1 MKVTVSSVDLVI
13 IIVYLVG
20 IVVLGCWAGLRQR
33 RKVADGKSYFLAGR
47 SLTWPFIGL
56 ALFSAN
62 IQTTHL
68 VSLAQEGY
76 LSGIVYGNLEW
87 MASFLL
93 IVLALFFAPF
103 YLRARVATLPDFL
116 EKRYSPQC
124 RDFLAV
130 IGMMTAIFFHI
141 GMALYA
147 GGVLFRNL
155 FGLDIMISISVIAV
169 LTVLYTAIGG
179 LMAVV
184 VTESFQ
190 TLIMLLGSATLF
202 FFGLHEVGGWSEM
215 VGNLDPEMMSMWR
228 SSDDPSGMPWY
239 AVVLGYPVLG
249 LWYWCADQTIVQR
262 VLGAKDENHARVGP
276 LFCGFLKILPVFF
289 FTFPG
294 MILLAMVNKGQVA
307 PLANS
312 EDAYGFLIQNLLPVG
327 LKGVLA
333 AALLAALMSTIS
345 GALNSAAV
353 LFSYDVYKRFSPG
366 ASDRSL
372 VKTGRWVTVFAMI
385 LGILWTPVIGTFP
398 SIMRYVLAV
407 VSHISPP
414 ITTVFIWG
422 VLWRGASAT
431 GAKITLWLGSALGLA
446 GFLLTVFKEETGWQ
460 ISPLMDCFYLFLV
473 CSAILVVVSLWRPSP
488 ETEES
493 RALVWDHPMDVLRDK
508 GWSGLG
514 NYKFL
519 SGLLFF
525 VMVALYIFFR

>member
-1 MKVTVSSVDLVI
+1 MKVSISFLDLVI
-13 IIVYLVG
+13 IVVYLVG
-20 IVVLGCWAGLRQR
+20 IVVLGCWAGLRHR
-33 RKVADGKSYFLAGR
+33 RAASDGKGYFLAGR
-47 SLTWPFIGL
+47 SLSWPFIGL

-76 LSGIVYGNLEW
+76 LSGLVYGNLEW
-87 MASFLL
+87 LASFLL

-103 YLRARVATLPDFL
+103 YLRAKVATLPDFL
-116 EKRYSPQC
+116 EKRYNRQC

-130 IGMMTAIFFHI
+130 IGMVTAIFFHI

-155 FGLDIMISISVIAV
+155 FGLDIVVSISVIAV
-169 LTVLYTAIGG
+169 LTVLYTAVGG

-184 VTESFQ
+184 LTESLQ
-190 TLIMLLGSATLF
+190 TVIMLLGSAMLF
-202 FFGLHEVGGWSEM
+202 FFGLHQVGGWSEM
-215 VGNLDPEMMSMWR
+215 VANLDPVMMSILR
-228 SSDDPSGMPWY
+228 DSDDPSGMPWY
-239 AVVLGYPVLG
+239 AAFLGYPVLG

-289 FTFPG
+289 FTVPG
-294 MILLAMVNKGQVA
+294 MILMAMVNQGQVA

-312 EDAYGFLIQNLLPVG
+312 EDAYGFLIQNLMPVG

-353 LFSYDVYKRFSPG
+353 LFSYDVYKRFSPL

-372 VKTGRWVTVFAMI
+372 VRVGRWVTVFAMM
-385 LGILWTPVIGTFP
+385 LGILWTPVIGMFP

-414 ITTVFIWG
+414 ITAVFLWG

-431 GAKITLWLGSALGLA
+431 GAKVTLWLGSALGLV
-446 GFLLTVFKEETGWQ
+446 GFLLTVFKDDTGWQ
-460 ISPLMDCFYLFLV
+460 ISPMMDCFYLFLA
-473 CSAILVVVSLWRPSP
+473 CSVILFLVSLWRPQQ

-493 RALVWDHPMDVLRDK
+493 RALVWNHPLDVLRDP
-508 GWSGLG
+508 GWPGLL

-519 SGLLFF
+519 AGLLFF
-525 VMVALYIFFR
+525 VMVALYVLFR